1 MAAIANSLLNL
12 DTHGLVLCIDDDPDI
27 LELTKWKLEK
37 HGYSV
42 MTTQE
47 WHYGLEIVKQTPID
61 IVILDY
67 EMPGIRGHEVALWI
81 RLAKPEVP
89 IILYSGAVDIP
100 KTAKTLMDACIQKGA
115 DYSLLLSAIADLI
128 MKSRESLNQQQNA

>member
-1 MAAIANSLLNL
+1 MAVIANLLPNS
-12 DTHGLVLCIDDDPDI
+12 DYHGLVLCIDDDPDI

-42 MTTQE
+42 MTAQE
-47 WHYGLEIVKQTPID
+47 WHYGLDIVKQTPINL
-61 IVILDY
+61 VILDY

-89 IILYSGAVDIP
+89 IILYSAALDIP
-100 KTAKTLMDACIQKGA
+100 QAAKTLMDACIPKGA
-115 DYSLLLSAIADLI
+115 DSSLLLSAMADLI
-128 MKSRESLNQQQNA
+128 MKSRESLSQKQNA